1 MNMKHLLYL
10 LVATALLGFTACSD
24 DDKDSGSASKSALN
38 NISDN
43 QISINGQVY
52 DLDAILAVRPAQGED
67 VGAHYL
73 DIMPNNADK
82 DNDFLGR
89 FDIGTPLMG
98 VNINLADPLKAVGS
112 NQLSVGITDREW
124 ENTFYAMD
132 CVEDYIMSRIMGVE
146 YENSGFKE
154 GSFIAKHDANGFTL
168 QMHGTLNNGQT
179 IAIKVSVPESAV
191 DYWNQS

>member
-1 MNMKHLLYL
+1 MRKNYLILLFL
-10 LVATALLGFTACSD
+10 AIACLGFTACKD
-24 DDKDSGSASKSALN
+24 DDKDSGSKSALD
-38 NISDN
+38 NISNN
-43 QISINGQVY
+43 QININGHVY
-52 DLDAILAVRPAQGED
+52 DFNANLAVRPAQGED

-73 DIMPNNADK
+73 DITPK
-82 DNDFLGR
+82 DVNKANDFLGR

-112 NQLSVGITDREW
+112 NQLSVQITDGEW
-124 ENTFYAMD
+124 ENTYYAMD
-132 CVEDYIMSRIMGVE
+132 CVEDYIMSRIEGVE
-146 YENSGFKE
+146 YDNSGFKE

-191 DYWNQS
+191 DYWN

>member
-1 MNMKHLLYL
+1 MKHLLYL
-10 LVATALLGFTACSD
+10 LMATALLGFTACSD
-24 DDKDSGSASKSALN
+24 DDKDSGSASKSALS

-73 DIMPNNADK
+73 DITPNNADK

-112 NQLSVGITDREW
+112 NQLSVQITDGEW
-124 ENTFYAMD
+124 ENTYYAMD
-132 CVEDYIMSRIMGVE
+132 CVEDYVMSRIEGTE
-146 YENSGFKE
+146 YDNSGFKE
-154 GSFIAKHDANGFTL
+154 GSFIAKHDSNGFTL
-168 QMHGTLNNGQT
+168 QMYGTLNNGMV
-179 IAIKVSVPESAV
+179 IAIKAFVPESDI
-191 DYWNQS
+191 DYWN

>member
-1 MNMKHLLYL
+1 MRKNYLILLFL
-10 LVATALLGFTACSD
+10 AIVCLGFTACKD
-24 DDKDSGSASKSALN
+24 DDKDSGSKSALD
-38 NISDN
+38 NISNN
-43 QISINGQVY
+43 QININGHVY
-52 DLDAILAVRPAQGED
+52 DFNANLSVRPAQGED

-73 DIMPNNADK
+73 DITPK
-82 DNDFLGR
+82 DVNKANDFLGR

-98 VNINLADPLKAVGS
+98 VNINLADPLKAVGK
-112 NQLSVGITDREW
+112 NQFSVQITDGEW

-132 CVEDYIMSRIMGVE
+132 CVEDYIMSRIEGVE

-191 DYWNQS
+191 DYWN